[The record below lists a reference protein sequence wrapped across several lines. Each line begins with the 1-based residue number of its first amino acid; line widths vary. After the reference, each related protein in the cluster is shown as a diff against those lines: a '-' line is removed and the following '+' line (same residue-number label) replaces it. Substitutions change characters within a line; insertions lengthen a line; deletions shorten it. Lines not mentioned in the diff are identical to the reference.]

1 MKYPCIVQCLF
12 PKESSFGIFASIRMH
27 SKTCRFTQ
35 SPISIMVDTFG
46 TDVISE
52 SCIEAAVK
60 EVFYLMPVAMIRDL
74 CLYKSVYSELARY
87 GT

>member
-1 MKYPCIVQCLF
+1 
-12 PKESSFGIFASIRMH
+12 
-27 SKTCRFTQ
+27 
-35 SPISIMVDTFG
+35 MVDTFG

-52 SCIEAAVK
+52 SCFEAAVK
-60 EVFYLMPVAMIRDL
+60 EVFYLMPAAMIRVL